1 MRKHVTNATYG
12 VLDYVSYPI
21 AMLLVAPIVLRRLG
35 ASEYGLWI
43 LCASVI
49 SAGGILASGFCDA
62 AMQRIAR
69 LRGGEKADTAIG
81 TVRTL
86 FAINLTSGLFF
97 AVLIWFAAPIA
108 ANHMAAYHI
117 AAYHI
122 QSVKECVYSLRMSG
136 AWIVLRALESVGV
149 IAHRAFEEYRGSVQ
163 ISVATRLLTL
173 ASAATLATVG
183 YRVPSILVATG
194 VALALGVFLQFRG
207 LRSYFGPV
215 SLRPTFDREELH
227 LLVRPGMF
235 VWTQSACGVIFGQLD
250 RILLAVSFG
259 AAALAPYALCV
270 QFAAPIFGLSASG
283 LHFLYPL
290 MSRKAPN
297 ASGAVLQRLI
307 AKSFACNLLVVA
319 VSSLA
324 LFAFGRMVIHIWSGS
339 AISEQSLAILPGVVL
354 GTALWALGVTGT
366 YTMQALGRFRTV
378 ALLNIG
384 GRICALF
391 LLVYLLRHRGIEGVV
406 LARVFYGATALLVY
420 VPLLRWLW
428 FLRPPAHAAQAY
440 SARELQEGQS

>member
-12 VLDYVSYPI
+12 VLDYVSYPV
-21 AMLLVAPIVLRRLG
+21 AMLLVAPVVLRRLG

-69 LRGGEKADTAIG
+69 LRGEERPYAAAG

-86 FAINLTSGLFF
+86 SAINLASGLLF
-97 AVLIWFAAPIA
+97 AVLVWFAAPSA
-108 ANHMAAYHI
+108 ANHVVAYHLGP
-117 AAYHI
+117 YHI
-122 QSVKECVYSLRMSG
+122 GSVKECVYSLRMSG
-136 AWIVLRALESVGV
+136 AWIVLRALDSVGV

-163 ISVATRLLTL
+163 ISIATRLLTL

-194 VALALGVFLQFRG
+194 ASLALGVFLQFRG
-207 LRSYFGPV
+207 LRSYFGRV
-215 SLRPTFDREELH
+215 SLRPTFDRDELR

-235 VWTQSACGVIFGQLD
+235 VWIQSACGVIFGQLD

-290 MSRKAPN
+290 MSRKAANP
-297 ASGAVLQRLI
+297 SGAVLQQLV
-307 AKSFACNLLVVA
+307 AKSFACNLVVVA
-319 VSSLA
+319 MPSIA
-324 LFAFGRMVIHIWSGS
+324 LLVFGSEAIHFWSGS
-339 AISEQSLAILPGVVL
+339 AISEQSLSILPGVVL

-366 YTMQALGRFRTV
+366 YAMQALGRFRTV
-378 ALLNIG
+378 ALLNIS

-428 FLRPPAHAAQAY
+428 VSRPAHSASAY
-440 SARELQEGQS
+440 SRGELPEGQS

>member
-1 MRKHVTNATYG
+1 MRKHLTNATYG
-12 VLDYVSYPI
+12 VLDYASYPV

-62 AMQRIAR
+62 GMQRIAR
-69 LRGGEKADTAIG
+69 LRGVEKVDKAAG

-86 FAINLTSGLFF
+86 LSINLVSGLIL
-97 AVLIWFAAPIA
+97 AVLVWIAAPIA
-108 ANHMAAYHI
+108 ANHMASYHI
-117 AAYHI
+117 T
-122 QSVKECVYSLRMSG
+122 SVKECVYALRMSG
-136 AWIVLRALESVGV
+136 AWIMLRALESVGV
-149 IAHRAFEEYRGSVQ
+149 IAHRAFEEYRGSVK
-163 ISVATRLLTL
+163 ISVASRLLTL
-173 ASAATLATVG
+173 AFAALLATAN
-183 YRVPSILVATG
+183 YRVPAILVATG
-194 VALALGVFLQFRG
+194 AALALSAFLQLRG

-215 SLRPTFDREELH
+215 SLWPTFDREELR

-297 ASGAVLQRLI
+297 ASGSVLQKLI
-307 AKSFACNLLVVA
+307 AKSFACNLLVVG
-319 VSSLA
+319 VPSVL
-324 LFAFGRMVIHIWSGS
+324 LLAFGGTVIRVWSGGS
-339 AISEQSLAILPGVVL
+339 ITEQSLSIFPGVVL
-354 GTALWALGVTGT
+354 GTALWALGVTGN
-366 YTMQALGRFRTV
+366 YAMQALGRFRTV
-378 ALLNIG
+378 ALLNIS

-391 LLVYLLRHRGIEGVV
+391 LLVYLLRHRGIEGIV
-406 LARVFYGATALLVY
+406 LARIFYGATALLVY

-428 FLRPPAHAAQAY
+428 LSRPAPAAAAY
-440 SARELQEGQS
+440 SAGELQEGQS

>member
-12 VLDYVSYPI
+12 VLDYASYPI

-69 LRGGEKADTAIG
+69 LRGVEKVDKAAG
-81 TVRTL
+81 TVRGLLT
-86 FAINLTSGLFF
+86 INLISGSIL
-97 AVLIWFAAPIA
+97 AVLVWFAAPIA

-117 AAYHI
+117 TSA
-122 QSVKECVYSLRMSG
+122 KECVYALRMSG
-136 AWIVLRALESVGV
+136 AWILLRALESVGV

-163 ISVATRLLTL
+163 ISVASRLVTL
-173 ASAATLATVG
+173 ASAAVLATVG
-183 YRVPSILVATG
+183 YRVPAILVATG
-194 VALALGVFLQFRG
+194 VALALGAFLQLRG

-215 SLRPTFDREELH
+215 SLWPTFDREELR
-227 LLVRPGMF
+227 LLLRPGMF
-235 VWTQSACGVIFGQLD
+235 VWVQSACGVIFGQLD

-297 ASGAVLQRLI
+297 ASGAVLQQLV

-319 VSSLA
+319 VPSVL
-324 LFAFGRMVIHIWSGS
+324 LLAFGGTVIRIWSGG
-339 AISEQSLAILPGVVL
+339 AISAQSLSILPGVVL
-354 GTALWALGVTGT
+354 GTALWALGVTGN

-420 VPLLRWLW
+420 VPLLRRLWLS
-428 FLRPPAHAAQAY
+428 RPAPAPAAC
-440 SARELQEGQS
+440 SVGELQEGQS

>member
-1 MRKHVTNATYG
+1 MRKHLTNATYG
-12 VLDYVSYPI
+12 VLDYASYPI

-35 ASEYGLWI
+35 AAEYGLWI

-69 LRGGEKADTAIG
+69 LRGVEKVDTAAG
-81 TVRTL
+81 TVRGLLT
-86 FAINLTSGLFF
+86 INLISGVILLLFSYG
-97 AVLIWFAAPIA
+97 LLRRLRRITWRLT
-108 ANHMAAYHI
+108 HI
-117 AAYHI
+117 T
-122 QSVKECVYSLRMSG
+122 SVKECVYSLRMSG

-163 ISVATRLLTL
+163 ISVASRLVTL
-173 ASAATLATVG
+173 ASAAVLATVG
-183 YRVPSILVATG
+183 YRVPAILVATG
-194 VALALGVFLQFRG
+194 AALALGVFLQLRG

-215 SLRPTFDREELH
+215 SLWPTFDREELR

-235 VWTQSACGVIFGQLD
+235 VWVQSACGVIFGQLD

-297 ASGAVLQRLI
+297 ASGAVLQQLV

-319 VSSLA
+319 VPSIL
-324 LFAFGRMVIHIWSGS
+324 LLAFGGRVIRD
-339 AISEQSLAILPGVVL
+339 LVR
-354 GTALWALGVTGT
+354 
-366 YTMQALGRFRTV
+366 GR
-378 ALLNIG
+378 N
-384 GRICALF
+384 
-391 LLVYLLRHRGIEGVV
+391 
-406 LARVFYGATALLVY
+406 
-420 VPLLRWLW
+420 
-428 FLRPPAHAAQAY
+428 Q
-440 SARELQEGQS
+440 

>member
-1 MRKHVTNATYG
+1 MKKHLTNATYG
-12 VLDYVSYPI
+12 VLDYASYPV

-69 LRGGEKADTAIG
+69 LRGVEKIGTAAG

-86 FAINLTSGLFF
+86 LTINLTLGSIF
-97 AVLIWFAAPIA
+97 AVLVWFVTPIA

-117 AAYHI
+117 GPYRI
-122 QSVKECVYSLRMSG
+122 TSLTECVYSLRMSG
-136 AWIVLRALESVGV
+136 AWILLRSLESVGNTT
-149 IAHRAFEEYRGSVQ
+149 HRAFEEYRGSVQ
-163 ISVATRLLTL
+163 ISIAARLLTL
-173 ASAATLATVG
+173 ASAAALAMAG
-183 YRVPSILVATG
+183 YRVPAILVATG
-194 VALALGVFLQFRG
+194 AALALGVFLQFRG
-207 LRSYFGPV
+207 LRNYFGLVPW
-215 SLRPTFDREELH
+215 RPAFDREELR
-227 LLVRPGMF
+227 LLLRPGMF
-235 VWTQSACGVIFGQLD
+235 VWFQSACGVIFGQLD

-290 MSRKAPN
+290 ISRKAPN
-297 ASGAVLQRLI
+297 ASGAALQRLI
-307 AKSFACNLLVVA
+307 AKSFACNLLVV
-319 VSSLA
+319 VVPSLV
-324 LFAFGRMVIHIWSGS
+324 LLAFGSTAIHIWSGKV
-339 AISEQSLAILPGVVL
+339 ISEQSLSILPGVVL

-366 YTMQALGRFRTV
+366 YSMQALGRFRTV
-378 ALLNIG
+378 ALISIS
-384 GRICALF
+384 GRVCALF

-420 VPLLRWLW
+420 VPLLRSLWLS
-428 FLRPPAHAAQAY
+428 RPARTAAAY
-440 SARELQEGQS
+440 STGGLQEGES

>member
-1 MRKHVTNATYG
+1 MRKHLTNATYG
-12 VLDYVSYPI
+12 VLDYASYPV
-21 AMLLVAPIVLRRLG
+21 AMLLVAPVVLRRLG
-35 ASEYGLWI
+35 AAEYGLWI

-69 LRGGEKADTAIG
+69 LRGEKKVDKAAG
-81 TVRTL
+81 TVRALLT
-86 FAINLTSGLFF
+86 INLTSGAIL
-97 AVLIWFAAPIA
+97 AVLVWFAAPIA

-117 AAYHI
+117 T
-122 QSVKECVYSLRMSG
+122 SVKECVVSLRMSG
-136 AWIVLRALESVGV
+136 AWILLRAFESVGV

-163 ISVATRLLTL
+163 ISVASRLLTL
-173 ASAATLATVG
+173 ASAAALATIG
-183 YRVPSILVATG
+183 YRVPAILVATG
-194 VALALGVFLQFRG
+194 VALALSVFLQLRG

-215 SLRPTFDREELH
+215 SLRPSFDREELH
-227 LLVRPGMF
+227 LLLRPGMF
-235 VWTQSACGVIFGQLD
+235 VWVQSACGVIFGQLD

-290 MSRKAPN
+290 MSRRAPD
-297 ASGAVLQRLI
+297 ASGAVLQRLV
-307 AKSFACNLLVVA
+307 AKSFVCNLLVVA
-319 VSSLA
+319 APSA
-324 LFAFGRMVIHIWSGS
+324 LLLAFGGTVIRIWSGG
-339 AISEQSLAILPGVVL
+339 AISEQALSILPGVVL
-354 GTALWALGVTGT
+354 GTALWGLGVTGV
-366 YTMQALGRFRTV
+366 YAMQALGQFRTV
-378 ALLNIG
+378 AVLSIS

-420 VPLLRWLW
+420 VPLFRWLW
-428 FLRPPAHAAQAY
+428 LSRPARTAATCKVG
-440 SARELQEGQS
+440 ELQEGQS